1 MNEGEYALP
10 PILRGKRVHDSL
22 PDVRPARN
30 NQPVYV
36 KHAFPELFRENRDYY
51 HYLPTL
57 PHLPGEEGAA
67 EEQYGLMYHT
77 PETEAEIKMH
87 DLWIAKRREEAFHWK
102 AQQQLTLVLDR
113 MALHRSQLES
123 DMLRRHEVS
132 EYLRGTSTERKSS
145 SLRSIMP
152 GGSPDRS
159 TVQSAAAGDLG
170 NSTSTKKSEK
180 GSPNRFAPIIDPNAR
195 KKRILSGRI
204 DARIN
209 TGKYEYDTDEDNA
222 DIYEDN
228 SSDSEQSVASPA
240 EYREESTLKGVT
252 KVEVGNKTLI
262 QSERKDVKKSKKAL
276 RPFRFSS
283 ELPLTYKEEFYME
296 LSSDS
301 ENDDDYNRDNKS
313 GGTSRGRNRSTEPGF
328 SPKASKKKPVRVGSL
343 HNL

>member
-1 MNEGEYALP
+1 MSEDYALP
-10 PILRGKRVHDSL
+10 PILRGKRVHDAL

-30 NQPVYV
+30 NQPAYV

-57 PHLPGEEGAA
+57 PNLPGEEGAA

-102 AQQQLTLVLDR
+102 AQQQLSLVLDR

-132 EYLRGTSTERKSS
+132 EYLRGTSTDRKSS
-145 SLRSIMP
+145 SYRNVMP
-152 GGSPDRS
+152 GGSPDPS
-159 TVQSAAAGDLG
+159 SAQSATGG
-170 NSTSTKKSEK
+170 NQGSTKKSEK

-209 TGKYEYDTDEDNA
+209 TGKYEYDTDEEDP

-228 SSDSEQSVASPA
+228 SSDTDEHSVASPA

-252 KVEVGNKTLI
+252 KIEVGNKTLI
-262 QSERKDVKKSKKAL
+262 QSERKDVKKSKKGL

-283 ELPLTYKEEFYME
+283 QLPLTYKEEFYME

-301 ENDDDYNRDNKS
+301 DSDGDYGENKV
-313 GGTSRGRNRSTEPGF
+313 GKVSRERNRSNEPGMT
-328 SPKASKKKPVRVGSL
+328 PKSSNKKKTVGD
-343 HNL
+343 H

>member
-1 MNEGEYALP
+1 MSEGDYALP

-36 KHAFPELFRENRDYY
+36 KHSFPELFRENRDYY

-102 AQQQLTLVLDR
+102 AQQQLSLVLDR

-132 EYLRGTSTERKSS
+132 EYLRGTSTDRKSS
-145 SLRSIMP
+145 SYKNIMP
-152 GGSPDRS
+152 GGSPDPS
-159 TVQSAAAGDLG
+159 TVQSAAAGDQA
-170 NSTSTKKSEK
+170 SISTKKSEK

-209 TGKYEYDTDEDNA
+209 TGKYEYDTDEDET

-228 SSDSEQSVASPA
+228 SSDSEHSAASPA

-252 KVEVGNKTLI
+252 KIEVGNKTLI
-262 QSERKDVKKSKKAL
+262 QSERKDVKKSKKAV

-301 ENDDDYNRDNKS
+301 ENDEDVRENKEGRS
-313 GGTSRGRNRSTEPGF
+313 SRGRNRSTDP
-328 SPKASKKKPVRVGSL
+328 SMTPKSTKKKPVGVS
-343 HNL
+343 